1 MNCVCHT
8 SNTATAELG
17 NTSPSLSRM
26 QWRQYL
32 IWIRLI
38 CTDPSQN
45 SNSQPNSQTNSQN
58 SNSQNSNSQNLL
70 PTTIKKDLQ
79 HKNQENKN
87 QLDDEDKGAI

>member
-8 SNTATAELG
+8 SNSATAELG
-17 NTSPSLSRM
+17 NTSPSLSRI

-45 SNSQPNSQTNSQN
+45 SNSQNFNSQN
-58 SNSQNSNSQNLL
+58 SNSKNSNSQNL
-70 PTTIKKDLQ
+70 PTMTIKD
-79 HKNQENKN
+79 
-87 QLDDEDKGAI
+87 QLNEDEDEDVT